1 MHQQLSVI
9 QLLSCLNVI
18 VPGQVVDQVRTHGC
32 MGSHKKIEQIC
43 DEPGAPVTEIHRLRH
58 FLLLTTA
65 QSIPRAEG
73 ESRHGLRRFHT
84 GEQLSQWH
92 RILTA

>member
-43 DEPGAPVTEIHRLRH
+43 DEPGAPVTEIHHFPLWH
-58 FLLLTTA
+58 QATIFLLALA
-65 QSIPRAEG
+65 CFASEWF
-73 ESRHGLRRFHT
+73 LRRRK
-84 GEQLSQWH
+84 GLP
-92 RILTA
+92 